1 MPSRVHTLA
10 CIGGALV
17 DRVVTQGR
25 ATLTLGGVCTN
36 LARHFLSLGL
46 ACELHSCVG
55 TDAHGDRVR
64 AWLEEADLPHKL
76 HIQQGS
82 TGEVYL
88 AYGANGHLEETF
100 CDTALLD
107 ALRAH
112 DARPWLPFL
121 ADKTTWIMDTDLP
134 ESFLEALLEEAPQDT
149 KLYLTTVT
157 PEKTRRIP
165 KDLSRVDALF
175 LNAGEL
181 RFAAECGDNLEKG
194 ARMYLAR
201 GASYV
206 FVTEGAKGAWC
217 FTGHA
222 SHFEAALAFT
232 RPLAST
238 HGAGD
243 AFTAGA
249 IAHMTQNPSVY
260 ENALKA
266 GMLRA
271 KEHLDRL
278 NPCLHTA

>member
-1 MPSRVHTLA
+1 MPTRMHTLA

-17 DRVVTQGR
+17 DRVVTRGR

-36 LARHFLSLGL
+36 LARHLLSMGLG
-46 ACELHSCVG
+46 CELHSCVG

-64 AWLEEADLPHKL
+64 AWLEEAGVPHKL
-76 HIQQGS
+76 HVQQGS

-107 ALRAH
+107 ALSSQ

-121 ADKTTWIMDTDLP
+121 VDKPVWIMDTDLP
-134 ESFLEALLEEAPQDT
+134 ESFLEALLEEAPQGT

-157 PEKTRRIP
+157 PEKTRRVP
-165 KDLSRVDALF
+165 QDLSRLEALF
-175 LNAGEL
+175 MNADEL
-181 RFAAECGDNLEKG
+181 CFATGCGDSLETG
-194 ARMYLAR
+194 AHMYLAR
-201 GASYV
+201 GASCV
-206 FVTEGAKGAWC
+206 FVTQGAKGAGC
-217 FTGHA
+217 FSQHA
-222 SHFEAALAFT
+222 SHFEESLPFT

-249 IAHMTQNPSVY
+249 IAHMIQGPSPY

-266 GMLRA
+266 GMLGA